1 MNERLWRMR
10 RALEVVTER
19 REMATAII
27 DAKLRNP
34 LNGSGGATRAA
45 RFAGAAR
52 RRAERLVG
60 ERLAC
65 LLTLGR
71 SHPTRSVVLL
81 TRISPKAFDDD
92 NLAAALKSVR
102 DGIATAWGIDD
113 GSDEVVWLY
122 DSEKGAP
129 RQHRVRASLWALP
142 VVQSDDEVD
151 ASDYERPR
159 VVVHGGLI
167 QRREL
172 RATPAVIRARGG
184 A

>member
-1 MNERLWRMR
+1 MSERLWRMR

-19 REMATAII
+19 REVAQATI
-27 DAKLRNP
+27 DAKLKNP
-34 LNGSGGATRAA
+34 LNGSGGATKAA

-60 ERLAC
+60 QRLAY

-71 SHPTRSVVLL
+71 SHPARSVVVL
-81 TRISPKAFDDD
+81 TRVSPKAFDDD
-92 NLAAALKSVR
+92 NLAAACKSIR
-102 DGIATAWGIDD
+102 DGMATAWGIDD

-122 DSEKGAP
+122 DAEKGAP
-129 RQHRVRASLWALP
+129 RQHRVRASLWVLP
-142 VVQSDDEVD
+142 VAQSDDEVD

-159 VVVHGGLI
+159 R
-167 QRREL
+167 QEP
-172 RATPAVIRARGG
+172 RATPAAIRARGG